1 MKAAAQIEI
10 SRWWRYGVDEKSPNA
25 DRFRGVPRPEKR
37 VAQQQATKSHVLVT
51 VIDGKTS
58 QYGRRNRTGMLR
70 LMRPGASAI
79 PIAPAA
85 RLQ

>member
-1 MKAAAQIEI
+1 M
-10 SRWWRYGVDEKSPNA
+10 DEKSPNA

-58 QYGRRNRTGMLR
+58 QYGRRNRIGHV
-70 LMRPGASAI
+70 
-79 PIAPAA
+79 APDAA
-85 RLQ
+85 GRFRYCDRARSEAEVADHDAAVTRYISP